1 MVYLQILIDAILLGG
16 LYAVMAIGFSV
27 IWGVMN
33 IINLAHGA
41 MIIMGAYITYWIW
54 HEWGLDPFATIPVSA
69 AVLFCFGFLLQKHL
83 LNRVVAASVFLSLI
97 ITFGLDMVLTNAHLV
112 LFEADVRAV
121 HTGYSSDSFTIGSI
135 HVAYTRLAVFLIAI
149 ALTLLLVVFMNRT
162 KTGNAI
168 KATSFDVEAAQLSGM
183 NTNRIYAITFAIGA
197 MMAGIAGSL
206 VAVVFQFSPVGSLQF
221 TTKAFVVVVLGGLGS
236 IPGAIAGGIL
246 LAVAEDYTG
255 YWKPGYIEI
264 VSFGLLL
271 AVLLLRRRGLFGKRF
286 YAEL

>member
-1 MVYLQILIDAILLGG
+1 
-16 LYAVMAIGFSV
+16 
-27 IWGVMN
+27 
-33 IINLAHGA
+33 
-41 MIIMGAYITYWIW
+41 
-54 HEWGLDPFATIPVSA
+54 
-69 AVLFCFGFLLQKHL
+69 
-83 LNRVVAASVFLSLI
+83 
-97 ITFGLDMVLTNAHLV
+97 
-112 LFEADVRAV
+112 
-121 HTGYSSDSFTIGSI
+121 
-135 HVAYTRLAVFLIAI
+135 
-149 ALTLLLVVFMNRT
+149 
-162 KTGNAI
+162 
-168 KATSFDVEAAQLSGM
+168 M

-236 IPGAIAGGIL
+236 IPGALAGGIL